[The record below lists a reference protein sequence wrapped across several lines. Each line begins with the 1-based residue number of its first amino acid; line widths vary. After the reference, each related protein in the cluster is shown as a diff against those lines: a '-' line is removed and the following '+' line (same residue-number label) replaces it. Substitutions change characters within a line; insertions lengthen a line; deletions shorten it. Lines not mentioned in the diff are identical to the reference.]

1 MDNIKIS
8 KMNVSDLELIK
19 DFLISDFDD
28 FWSYNVFKSE
38 LLNPSSEYIVAKL
51 NDDIAGFGG
60 IWKSVDDIHI
70 TNIVV
75 RKNLRN
81 QNIGSIILSNL
92 IEIAKKS
99 KDKNSLTLEVNTNNI
114 PAQKLYEKFGF
125 KKVGIRK
132 KYYNN
137 TDDALILTKELKQ

>member
-1 MDNIKIS
+1 
-8 KMNVSDLELIK
+8 MNVSDLELIK

>member
-1 MDNIKIS
+1 MII
-8 KMNVSDLELIK
+8 
-19 DFLISDFDD
+19 
-28 FWSYNVFKSE
+28 Y
-38 LLNPSSEYIVAKL
+38 P
-51 NDDIAGFGG
+51 GFGG

-75 RKNLRN
+75 HKNLRN

-114 PAQKLYEKFGF
+114 PAQRLYEKFGF